1 MKTTQFIAIDNS
13 CGYTAMA
20 VRDIEAGEEIFTF
33 YSLDYFQDMEGGCPC
48 RSCQPDIYA
57 QQEAEEQGRRLNLQ
71 HQDVIN
77 ETVIEAKQKEQRKK
91 RREKQKAKSRETG

>member
-1 MKTTQFIAIDNS
+1 MPILPAR
-13 CGYTAMA
+13 YY
-20 VRDIEAGEEIFTF
+20 V
-33 YSLDYFQDMEGGCPC
+33 
-48 RSCQPDIYA
+48 

-71 HQDVIN
+71 HQDEIN